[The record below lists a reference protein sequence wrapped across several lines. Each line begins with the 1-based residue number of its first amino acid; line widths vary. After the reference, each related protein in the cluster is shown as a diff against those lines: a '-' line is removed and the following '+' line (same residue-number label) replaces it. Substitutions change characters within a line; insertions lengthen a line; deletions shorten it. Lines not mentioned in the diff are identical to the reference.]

1 MSKCLLLNK
10 YIYLCIYICLLHF
23 VVNEEQFFLRYNY
36 GNLEWEITLDNN
48 TIGGKALY
56 ERLKDKKKNRISF

>member
-10 YIYLCIYICLLHF
+10 YIYLCIYICFLHF
-23 VVNEEQFFLRYNY
+23 VVNKEQFFLRYNN
-36 GNLEWEITLDNN
+36 GNQEWEITLDKN

-56 ERLKDKKKNRISF
+56 ERLKDKKK